1 MEQRLQLQLK
11 LGQRLIMTP
20 RMQQSLHLLQVPT
33 LELSELIQQELAQN
47 CMLEDEPSLEVAAE
61 ASAPPELTLRE
72 KIEGNGESEPPGLEK
87 GALDLADNW
96 QSYFEDA
103 SDVGPVPPREYEAPE
118 EDFEVPLSSKPT
130 LKDELLRQLGLASRS
145 DRISEIGE
153 IIIDWIND
161 DGYLSAGV
169 EDLAERY
176 GYAAEE
182 VEEALR
188 LIQGFDPAGVGARDL
203 SECLRL
209 QYHARGMDDPSLLL
223 AIEKCL
229 PDLEHKRYTQAA
241 RALGVTEQKVQSI
254 ADELK
259 NFDPRPGHKYGSV
272 ETTYVTPDVFIE
284 KVEGEWQVRVN
295 DDGAPPVRIS
305 RRYMQMLEQADRLSP
320 EERQYLSE
328 RLSAARWLIHNI
340 EQRKRTLYQVT
351 RQILEMQK
359 DFMEDGL
366 AALRPMRYRD
376 VADAIGVHEST
387 VGRVVNGKYVQT
399 PQGLFELKYFFS
411 TGLESTD
418 GEDQSAKAVMLLIE
432 ELIEREDKKKPLS
445 DDKIAAILRKKH
457 NLSLARRTVAKYRD
471 KMGILRASQRKRI

>member
-47 CMLEDEPSLEVAAE
+47 CMLEEAPSLEINPEGAERPEIRVSEKSNGSEDGQAAV
-61 ASAPPELTLRE
+61 
-72 KIEGNGESEPPGLEK
+72 LEK
-87 GALDLADNW
+87 GSVDLDDNW

-103 SDVGPVPPREYEAPE
+103 SDVGPVPPRTYEAPE
-118 EDFEVPLSSKPT
+118 EDFETPLSSKPT

-145 DRISEIGE
+145 DRTTEIGE

-161 DGYLSAGV
+161 DGYLSTTVEHLAEHYGYGV
-169 EDLAERY
+169 EEVAEVLA
-176 GYAAEE
+176 
-182 VEEALR
+182 

-203 SECLRL
+203 AECLSL
-209 QYHARGMDDPSLLL
+209 QYHARGMNDPTLLL
-223 AIEKCL
+223 AIQKYL
-229 PDLEHKRYTQAA
+229 PDLEHKRYAQVA
-241 RALGVTEQKVQSI
+241 RALGVTEQKVQAI
-254 ADELK
+254 ADELRT
-259 NFDPRPGHKYGSV
+259 FEPRPGHKYGPV

-295 DDGAPPVRIS
+295 DDGAPPVRVS
-305 RRYMQMLEQADRLSP
+305 RRYLQMLANP
-320 EERQYLSE
+320 ENLTAAEKQYLSE

-351 RQILEMQK
+351 KQILEMQK
-359 DFMEDGL
+359 DFMEDGVS
-366 AALRPMRYRD
+366 ALRPMRYRD

-387 VGRVVNGKYVQT
+387 VGRVVNGKYVET

-411 TGLESTD
+411 TGLDSLD
-418 GEDQSAKAVMLLIE
+418 GEEQSAKAVMLLIE

-445 DDKIAAILRKKH
+445 DEKIAAILKEKH
-457 NLSLARRTVAKYRD
+457 NLNLARRTVAKYRD